1 MCHCVCSWFHERYT
15 SLPGG
20 GNTATFTSF
29 SGDGFLTHPCYSVLV
44 HQTIAS
50 CVLALSLAAGVA
62 GVRQSSTP
70 ASRPDLSRHFQGING
85 TFVLLNATT
94 GEYQRYNA
102 ARAAQRFPPCSTFK
116 IPNTAILLE
125 SGVAS
130 GPDHL
135 LKYDPALAVSRPEWA
150 KDHTLRSAYAA
161 SVLWYY
167 QALGRTAGQAVED
180 KFVRQFRY
188 GNQNTS
194 GGMNVIGRPFWV
206 DGSLRISANE
216 QVEFLKRLHEGALGL
231 SERTTR
237 LTKEIM
243 IAETTPSWTL
253 RGKTGACDPKG
264 KDVSLWYVGSV
275 EKKDATFYFALQ
287 MGDTSYDRLFSQRVT
302 KARDILRDLYV
313 LD

>member
-1 MCHCVCSWFHERYT
+1 MRPTLAVALLCSLRLAF
-15 SLPGG
+15 PGS
-20 GNTATFTSF
+20 N
-29 SGDGFLTHPCYSVLV
+29 
-44 HQTIAS
+44 
-50 CVLALSLAAGVA
+50 LSPGAAD
-62 GVRQSSTP
+62 P
-70 ASRPDLSRHFQGING
+70 AAPPQAQPQPDISRHFAGITG
-85 TFVLLNATT
+85 TFVLLNGST

-102 ARAAQRFPPCSTFK
+102 TRAAQRFPPCSTFK
-116 IPNTAILLE
+116 IANTAILLE
-125 SGVAS
+125 SGAAT

-180 KFVRQFRY
+180 RFVRQFRY

-194 GGMNVIGRPFWV
+194 GGMTVTGRPFWV

-216 QVEFLKRLHEGALGL
+216 QVDFLKRLHEGALGL

-243 IAETTPSWTL
+243 IAETTPAWTL
-253 RGKTGACDPKG
+253 RGKTGACGPPG
-264 KDVSLWYVGSV
+264 EEVSLWYVGSV
-275 EKKDATFYFALQ
+275 DKKDATYYFALQ
-287 MGDTSYDRLFSQRVT
+287 MGDTQYDRLFAQRVT
-302 KARDILRDLYV
+302 KARDILRDLHV